1 MPSKVG
7 DNLDGV
13 GMGRTFLHVREI
25 NQREQEIGVPRNM
38 ELWQR
43 QRKVRYLKQSR
54 MCHLRI
60 TIVMMICLPHCP
72 SP

>member
-1 MPSKVG
+1 MPSKVA

-43 QRKVRYLKQSR
+43 QGKVRYLNRVECATFAS
-54 MCHLRI
+54 